1 MRLVDANIL
10 VYAFTTSFPQHERAR
25 DWLDERLSDAVPLG
39 LPWPSLLA
47 FVRLTSNQR
56 LFERPVSVA
65 TAWRQVHEWLD
76 CEAVWVPSPTP
87 RHGAILGDLLS
98 ATGLRAEHVPDAHL
112 AALALEHG
120 VAVVSADA
128 DFSRF
133 PNVRVENPVAE

>member
-25 DWLDERLSDAVPLG
+25 AWLDERLSDAVPLG
-39 LPWPSLLA
+39 MPWQSLVA
-47 FVRLTSNQR
+47 FVRLVSNQR

-65 TAWRQVHEWLD
+65 TAWRQVTDWLA
-76 CEAVWVPSPTP
+76 CEVAWVPNPTP
-87 RHGAILGDLLS
+87 RHQAVLGELLS
-98 ATGLRAEHVPDAHL
+98 STGLRAEHVPDAQL

-120 VAVVSADA
+120 LAVASADT

-133 PNVRVENPVAE
+133 PKVRLENPLA

>member
-25 DWLDERLSDAVPLG
+25 AWLDERLSDAVPLG
-39 LPWPSLLA
+39 LPWSSLLA
-47 FVRLTSNQR
+47 FVRLTSNHR

-65 TAWRQVHEWLD
+65 MAWRQVDAWLS
-76 CEAVWVPSPTP
+76 CEASWAPNPTP
-87 RHGAILGDLLS
+87 RHREVIGGLL
-98 ATGLRAEHVPDAHL
+98 AAPGLRAEHVPDAHL

-120 VAVVSADA
+120 LAVASADA

-133 PNVRVENPVAE
+133 PGVRLENPFL

>member
-10 VYAFTTSFPQHERAR
+10 VYAFTTSFPHHERAR
-25 DWLDERLSDAVPLG
+25 TWLDERLSDSIPLG

-56 LFERPVSVA
+56 LFERPVGVA
-65 TAWRQVHEWLD
+65 TAWRQVEEWLACD
-76 CEAVWVPSPTP
+76 CVWVPAPTP
-87 RHGAILGDLLS
+87 HHGAVLGGLLA
-98 ATGLRAEHVPDAHL
+98 ATGIRSEHVPDAHL

-120 VAVVSADA
+120 LMVASADS

-133 PNVRVENPVAE
+133 PNVRLENPCA

>member
-25 DWLDERLSDAVPLG
+25 AWLDERLSDAVPLG

-47 FVRLTSNQR
+47 FVRLVSNQR
-56 LFERPVSVA
+56 LFERPVSAA
-65 TAWRQVHEWLD
+65 TAWRQVDEWLA
-76 CEAVWVPSPTP
+76 CEAAWVPNPTP
-87 RHGAILGDLLS
+87 RHQAVLGELLAS
-98 ATGLRAEHVPDAHL
+98 TGLRAEHVPDAHL

-120 VAVVSADA
+120 LAVASVDA

-133 PNVRVENPVAE
+133 PTVRLENPLA